1 MELDS
6 LNYAELRKLAK
17 KLNLKANMK
26 APRLLNAIKKVYE
39 QQKDTDKD
47 KVEEMEADTPAEMK
61 PEDPNEV
68 LVKSVFVSTRRG
80 KVKSQNKRS
89 QSDVKM
95 HDEVVGEMVPLVQT
109 RKKRRVSTHS
119 ETETNEEN
127 AIPVQSSNVD
137 EAGKVPLVAKPCK
150 IPRTKEKRTA
160 LKAVTPNFQKL
171 HNAHFDKLES
181 IDDYLQ
187 RKNGKKTAPAPA
199 QETKVAKTARVS
211 LFSPAPHRK
220 KNEAGSKTKMAD
232 KGKDVVFKPN
242 VISTRRINIRF
253 SEATVD
259 NEHKRSLAKTPA
271 RISLALATST
281 PNRATPQ
288 GRKSAWSAITPSA
301 FVFTGNTSVTPGT
314 QKKAVFDLKAS
325 LARPLNYKPHTGKLK
340 PLGDEKPVTKTSL
353 LESRKQNYKQH
364 RVQTR
369 EERLLKQA
377 EERQAKKANLLFAR
391 RGLAMN

>member
-1 MELDS
+1 MDLDS
-6 LNYAELRKLAK
+6 LNYADLRKLAK
-17 KLNLKANMK
+17 QLNLKANMK

-39 QQKDTDKD
+39 QQKDTDTD
-47 KVEEMEADTPAEMK
+47 KVEEMESDTPAEMK
-61 PEDPNEV
+61 PEDTNEV
-68 LVKSVFVSTRRG
+68 SVKTAFVSTRRG
-80 KVKSQNKRS
+80 KVKRQNKRS
-89 QSDVKM
+89 QSDVKI
-95 HDEVVGEMVPLVQT
+95 HDEVVDEMVPLVQT
-109 RKKRRVSTHS
+109 HKKRRVSTKA

-127 AIPVQSSNVD
+127 VILIQSSNVD

-150 IPRTKEKRTA
+150 ISRTREKRTA

-171 HNAHFDKLES
+171 HNAHFDKMES

-187 RKNGKKTAPAPA
+187 RKNIKKMAPV

-220 KNEAGSKTKMAD
+220 KNEVQSQNKMAD

-253 SEATVD
+253 SEATLG
-259 NEHKRSLAKTPA
+259 NEHKRSLTKTPA
-271 RISLALATST
+271 NFSLALATST
-281 PNRATPQ
+281 PCRATPQ
-288 GRKSAWSAITPSA
+288 GRKSAITPSA
-301 FVFTGNTSVTPGT
+301 FVFTGNTSATPGT

-325 LARPLNYKPHTGKLK
+325 LARPLTYKPHTGKLK

-353 LESRKQNYKQH
+353 VESRKQNYKQH

-391 RGLAMN
+391 RGLAMD